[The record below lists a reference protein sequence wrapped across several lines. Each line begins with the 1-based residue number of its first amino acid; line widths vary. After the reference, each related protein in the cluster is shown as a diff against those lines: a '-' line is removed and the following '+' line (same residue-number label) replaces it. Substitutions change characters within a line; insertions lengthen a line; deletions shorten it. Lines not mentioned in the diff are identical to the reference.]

1 MTKHFMD
8 NPRRCLDQFWG
19 AWFIPGYEEDHFD
32 PAMVLDY
39 MIAQFRAGD
48 TLHYLHRHL
57 HWLVDRTP
65 DESSAEANLYEWLE
79 QAGLPDGPISWHEY
93 MLASVE
99 RVDQAVA
106 DPLLYLPPLPDGD
119 GMRIPRTSKFASQE
133 MADAACTQVVRRS
146 KPALEAW
153 LATPSGWA
161 RQHLYLD
168 LASEMGTVGTVL
180 TAAEP
185 RGSSLPVGQDATV
198 SATGVVVVM
207 ARDPGSS
214 NPYVLTAY
222 PELAL
227 DEDVRARY
235 PNLCHWFGGFF
246 NQDGGLPD
254 SAMREACAL
263 TTGPASAAVRAELQS
278 LYDAD
283 LGEEGTRAVL
293 EHLGS
298 YVLPTY
304 ARHWVD
310 RTNWRLGAFDWSKAV
325 RWP

>member
-1 MTKHFMD
+1 VTNEFMES
-8 NPRRCLDQFWG
+8 PYRCLDQFWG
-19 AWFIPGYEEDHFD
+19 AWFIPGYEADVFD
-32 PAMVLDY
+32 PAMVLDHV
-39 MIAQFRAGD
+39 INDFRRRNEI
-48 TLHYLHRHL
+48 HYLDRHI
-57 HWLVDRTP
+57 HWLLDRSP
-65 DESSAEANLYEWLE
+65 DEATATDNLDNWLE
-79 QAGLPDGPISWHEY
+79 QAGLPDGPVSWHEY
-93 MLASVE
+93 LVASVA
-99 RVDQAVA
+99 RVDEVVA
-106 DPLLYLPPLPDGD
+106 DPHLYLPPLPDGD
-119 GMRIPRTSKFASQE
+119 AMHIPRTSKFTSQE
-133 MADAACTQVVRRS
+133 VADAACTQVVRRS

-153 LATPSGWA
+153 LEAPSGWA

-180 TAAEP
+180 TAGQP
-185 RGSSLPVGQDATV
+185 RGSCLPVRQNATIP
-198 SATGVVVVM
+198 ATGVVVVM
-207 ARDPGSS
+207 ARDSGTS

-235 PNLCHWFGGFF
+235 PELCHWYGGFF
-246 NQDGGLPD
+246 GQDRGLPD
-254 SAMREACAL
+254 SAMRTACAL
-263 TTGPASAAVRAELQS
+263 TTEPASAAVRAELQS
-278 LYDAD
+278 LYDAG

-310 RTNWRLGAFDWSKAV
+310 RTNWRLGAFDWSKAL